1 MSPST
6 NTRSGPTTFNETTAL
21 VIYTY
26 TSSYVTQTDLFKSLN
41 VIFKTLESMDTL
53 ISNQDAEIEE
63 RIEK

>member
-6 NTRSGPTTFNETTAL
+6 NTRSGPTTSNETTAL
-21 VIYTY
+21 VIYTS